1 MGVRRIKPI
10 SSSKSSRS
18 KTKKGEGIP
27 RTASVG
33 SVMSEARGLKKYCHS
48 RNSRSR
54 SSKDHKKSKSSSKG
68 GKSGHRHR
76 NKSKPKSPLRP
87 SKKDRHHKT
96 NVTTNEAAAATTTTD
111 ATSGT
116 GGTSSATKP
125 TMSTDVVA
133 RDVAS
138 DLYAAVALLQRA
150 KATVEKEG
158 IRSANISAVMK
169 GFEQA
174 LCGESTESEEF
185 RVKTLV
191 ERKQTEMQQRQQQE

>member
-1 MGVRRIKPI
+1 
-10 SSSKSSRS
+10 
-18 KTKKGEGIP
+18 
-27 RTASVG
+27 
-33 SVMSEARGLKKYCHS
+33 MSEARGLKKYCHNPS
-48 RNSRSR
+48 SSR
-54 SSKDHKKSKSSSKG
+54 SSNDDKKSKSSSKG

-96 NVTTNEAAAATTTTD
+96 NVTTNEAAAATTTD
-111 ATSGT
+111 ATSST